1 MTSLSVNDEYYTCK
15 LIINLVN
22 DADFITN
29 SKDFIEKKI
38 YNLFLDK
45 LINTSVCVDILEI
58 AEINRSLLHDDDII
72 INVLIKFK
80 YKAANFSV
88 NNIICNFVLNSDIKN
103 DIGICSFNNIT
114 KRDADDEIYMYMTG
128 IEKLNKNSIEK
139 YKEWGPVLKKLADIK
154 ADNKLYG
161 IIVDA
166 KILDILFLCLIIS
179 PLYFTP
185 LYIKTNDN
193 KEISI
198 KDLNHLITTDKDYI
212 ESKNAATDNKIKINL
227 LSLVASRLKE
237 YRKITAKNNTAANY
251 YYYVDIFDV
260 YNIDKNLTENTDIPI
275 IIDSDSALKLIM
287 DYRRM
292 INEFICR
299 IYDDYEEKS
308 IEVLNIYLK
317 N

>member
-80 YKAANFSV
+80 YKAANFSA

-161 IIVDA
+161 VIVDA

-198 KDLNHLITTDKDYI
+198 KDLNHLMAADQDYI

-227 LSLVASRLKE
+227 LSLVASKLKE
-237 YRKITAKNNTAANY
+237 YRKIAAKNNTTANY
-251 YYYVDIFDV
+251 YYYADIFDI

-275 IIDSDSALKLIM
+275 IIDSNSALKLIM